1 MIKRMFI
8 MLIVVGLVLGGVFWF
23 IDFKG
28 KMIKQAMTGQGEPAQ
43 TVSTITAAYMEW
55 LPSLESV
62 ASLHAVQGI
71 ELSSEV
77 AGIVSEIHF
86 KQGDSIAPNTPLLQL
101 RLNDDHAKLASLN
114 ATVELAKVTYQRAQA
129 QFNVHAI
136 SQQNVDVEKANLL
149 VAQANVAQQQALIAK
164 KTVRA
169 PFAGVIGI
177 REVDV
182 GQYLKEG
189 ATIAT
194 LQALDPIYVDFYVPQ
209 QSLSVVKLGQQV
221 SIHIDTF
228 PDQKFSGTVS
238 VINPK
243 VDLDTRNVLIRAT
256 MKNPGHRLLPGMYAT
271 VSILTGDPLR
281 YITLPR
287 SAITF
292 NPFGSTVYLLHKSE
306 DAVAGKEK
314 YIAKQTFV
322 TTGETRGDQIAV
334 LNGVKEGDIVVT
346 SGQLK
351 LHNGSPVKI
360 NNSVQP
366 SNQAAPKPEDQ

>member
-28 KMIKQAMTGQGEPAQ
+28 KMIKQAMTAQGEPVQ
-43 TVSTITAAYMEW
+43 TVSTITAGYLEW
-55 LPSLESV
+55 SPSLESV
-62 ASLHAVQGI
+62 ASLHAMQGI
-71 ELSSEV
+71 DLSSEV
-77 AGIVSEIHF
+77 AGIVSDIHF
-86 KQGDSIAPNTPLLQL
+86 KQGDAIVPNTPLLQL
-101 RLNDDHAKLASLN
+101 RLNDDNAKLASLN

-177 REVDV
+177 RQVDV

-189 ATIAT
+189 AAIAT

-228 PDQKFSGTVS
+228 PEQKFSGTIS

-243 VDLDTRNVLIRAT
+243 VDLDTRNVLIRAI
-256 MKNPGHRLLPGMYAT
+256 MKNPEHRLLPGMYAT
-271 VSILTGDPLR
+271 VSISTGAALR

-292 NPFGSTVYLLHKSE
+292 NPFGSTVYMVHKAE
-306 DAVAGKEK
+306 ATADGKEK
-314 YIAKQTFV
+314 FIAKQTFV

-334 LNGVKEGDIVVT
+334 LNGVKEGDAVVT

-366 SNQAAPKPEDQ
+366 TNEAAPKPEDQ

>member
-28 KMIKQAMTGQGEPAQ
+28 KMIKQAMTAQGEPVQ
-43 TVSTITAAYMEW
+43 TVSTITAGFLEW
-55 LPSLESV
+55 SPSLESV

-71 ELSSEV
+71 DLSSEV
-77 AGIVSEIHF
+77 AGIVSDIHF
-86 KQGDSIAPNTPLLQL
+86 KQGDAIVPNTPLLQL
-101 RLNDDHAKLASLN
+101 RLNDDNAKLTSLN

-177 REVDV
+177 RQVDV

-189 ATIAT
+189 AAIAT

-228 PDQKFSGTVS
+228 PEQKFSGTIS

-243 VDLDTRNVLIRAT
+243 VDLDTRNVLIRAI
-256 MKNPGHRLLPGMYAT
+256 MKNPEHRLLPGMYAT
-271 VSILTGDPLR
+271 VSISTGAALR

-292 NPFGSTVYLLHKSE
+292 NPFGSTVYMVHKAE
-306 DAVAGKEK
+306 ATADGKEK
-314 YIAKQTFV
+314 FIAKQTFV

-334 LNGVKEGDIVVT
+334 LNGVKEGDAVVT

-366 SNQAAPKPEDQ
+366 TNEAAPKPEDQ